1 MHQFTVS
8 LQPGLKPMTFWL
20 QVQLTATELSLLPV
34 CVCVC
39 VCVCVYVRVHAFK
52 KEREREHVSAW
63 VCVGLCF
70 TFTDSWVQLQ
80 LMIYIWW
87 IYVVNPIMYSF
98 SWVQE
103 ELAVHKKKVEDITFW
118 LKERTKC
125 FAKVCP
131 DGVTQW
137 STSEEGLG
145 HWT

>member
-1 MHQFTVS
+1 
-8 LQPGLKPMTFWL
+8 
-20 QVQLTATELSLLPV
+20 
-34 CVCVC
+34 
-39 VCVCVYVRVHAFK
+39 
-52 KEREREHVSAW
+52 
-63 VCVGLCF
+63 
-70 TFTDSWVQLQ
+70 
-80 LMIYIWW
+80 
-87 IYVVNPIMYSF
+87 MYSF

-145 HWT
+145 H